1 MREDYVHNRQA
12 GLGLMALIAI
22 LVVVAVIALFGMKVI
37 PSFLEYR
44 AARNAILAIAQEQ
57 PSATPADIRR
67 SFENRSNIDDINSI
81 KPSDLDISKD
91 GNQVVISFA
100 YRKEI
105 PLFKGVGLY
114 IDYTASAGGE

>member
-1 MREDYVHNRQA
+1 MREDYVHHRQA
-12 GLGLMALIAI
+12 GVGLMALIAI
-22 LVVVAVIALFGMKVI
+22 LVVVAVLALFAMKVI

-44 AARNAILAIAQEQ
+44 AARNAIMAIAQEQ
-57 PSATPADIRR
+57 PNGAPGDIRR

-81 KPSDLDISKD
+81 KPSDLDITKD

-105 PLFKGVGLY
+105 PLFKGIGLY
-114 IDYTASAGGE
+114 INYTATAGGQ